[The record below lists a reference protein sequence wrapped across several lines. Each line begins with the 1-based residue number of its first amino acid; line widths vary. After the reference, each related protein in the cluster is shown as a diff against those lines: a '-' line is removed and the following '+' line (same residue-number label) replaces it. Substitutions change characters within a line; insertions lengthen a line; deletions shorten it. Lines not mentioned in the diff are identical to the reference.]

1 LVGSNVKLKNNKVMN
16 SINNTIGILRR
27 RIPLMICLLIGI
39 SSVSMAS
46 EIADEKLTREEAIE
60 LISEVKHDLN
70 LKADC
75 ELEFVIDD
83 EGNVKP
89 SPIKIIKI
97 YDKDNE
103 LLLEAP
109 IHTVEQMSNKE
120 LRRLVNSSD
129 FLIESYNTFY
139 YRLDL

>member
-1 LVGSNVKLKNNKVMN
+1 M
-16 SINNTIGILRR
+16 
-27 RIPLMICLLIGI
+27 IGI
-39 SSVSMAS
+39 SSTSMAS

-60 LISEVKHDLN
+60 LISEVKDDLN
-70 LKADC
+70 LGKDC

-129 FLIESYNTFY
+129 FLIASYNTFY

>member
-1 LVGSNVKLKNNKVMN
+1 M
-16 SINNTIGILRR
+16 
-27 RIPLMICLLIGI
+27 IGI
-39 SSVSMAS
+39 STITMAS
-46 EIADEKLTREEAIE
+46 EIADEKLTRAEAIE

-70 LKADC
+70 LSKDY
-75 ELEFVIDD
+75 ELDFVVDD
-83 EGNVKP
+83 EGNIKP
-89 SPIKIIKI
+89 SLIKIIKI

-129 FLIESYNTFY
+129 FLTESYNTFY

>member
-1 LVGSNVKLKNNKVMN
+1 MN
-16 SINNTIGILRR
+16 SINNTIDNLRR

-39 SSVSMAS
+39 STISMAS
-46 EIADEKLTREEAIE
+46 EIADEKLTRAEAIE

-70 LKADC
+70 LKNDC
-75 ELEFVIDD
+75 ELDFVIDD
-83 EGNVKP
+83 EGNIKP
-89 SPIKIIKI
+89 SPIKVIKI

>member
-1 LVGSNVKLKNNKVMN
+1 MV
-16 SINNTIGILRR
+16 
-27 RIPLMICLLIGI
+27 GI
-39 SSVSMAS
+39 STISMAS
-46 EIADEKLTREEAIE
+46 EISDEKLTRAEAIE

-70 LKADC
+70 LKNDC
-75 ELEFVIDD
+75 KLEFVIDD

-129 FLIESYNTFY
+129 FLTESYNTFY

>member
-1 LVGSNVKLKNNKVMN
+1 MN
-16 SINNTIGILRR
+16 SINNTIDILRR

-39 SSVSMAS
+39 SSTSMAS

-60 LISEVKHDLN
+60 LISEVKDDLN
-70 LKADC
+70 LGKDC

-129 FLIESYNTFY
+129 FLIASYNTFY

>member
-1 LVGSNVKLKNNKVMN
+1 MN
-16 SINNTIGILRR
+16 SINNTIDILRR

-39 SSVSMAS
+39 STSTLAS
-46 EIADEKLTREEAIE
+46 ERTDEELTRQEAIA
-60 LISEVKHDLN
+60 LACEVRHDLHLN
-70 LKADC
+70 QNYDLN
-75 ELEFVIDD
+75 FVIDD
-83 EGNVKP
+83 EGNLKP
-89 SPIKIIKI
+89 ALIKIIKI
-97 YDKDNE
+97 YDKNNE